1 MLELT
6 SASHTNVAANLA
18 FISFA
23 IGEVLVALAAYVT
36 RDWQQLKWT
45 NTAFIG
51 LGIPYLYFM
60 PESPLYV
67 YSKRQYVQLETILR
81 RIATTNGRNESDWL
95 PAYHELVHHRPV
107 PLLAR
112 NEQRSTEPAY
122 RLLTHPTSLV
132 KLSIISLIGFTTLL
146 LYIKISY
153 SLAVM
158 PVSPYLAILI
168 GALVEA
174 ASYISSALLIA
185 TPLGRK
191 GSFTLLM
198 SLTIL
203 CLLLIPITVKR
214 SAIASVLIAQ
224 LGKYAISGATAI
236 SWIFVPELFPTSIR
250 GTANGLFIA
259 SSRLGAMISPIISAS
274 ISDDYLPYTFYTSAV
289 LALVVLVASS
299 VLPETKDKPMDDA
312 LSL

>member
-6 SASHTNVAANLA
+6 SALHTSFAANLA
-18 FISFA
+18 FISFT

-81 RIATTNGRNESDWL
+81 RIATTNGRKESDWL
-95 PAYHELVHHRPV
+95 AAYQELVHHRPV

-112 NEQRSTEPAY
+112 NERRLADQ
-122 RLLTHPTSLV
+122 LLTHRSSV
-132 KLSIISLIGFTTLL
+132 AKLSVISLIGFTTLL

-174 ASYISSALLIA
+174 ASYVSSALLIS
-185 TPLGRK
+185 TRLGRK
-191 GSFTLLM
+191 GSFTILM

-203 CLLLIPITVKR
+203 CILLIPITVKR
-214 SAIASVLIAQ
+214 SALGSVLIAQ

-274 ISDDYLPYTFYTSAV
+274 VSDDYLPYTFYTSAV
-289 LALVVLVASS
+289 LAFVVLVVSC
-299 VLPETKDKPMDDA
+299 VLPETKDKPMDDE
-312 LSL
+312 LRI